1 MVILH
6 LKKHTNMK
14 KIGLLFTA
22 AAGFA
27 MSASAQFIEQVGFV
41 GALENDA
48 TQDWTKGW
56 ANWNPKTTVY
66 GVATDSTTLND
77 ASGKKVLSGT
87 VTLNASTVYL
97 LKSFCVVPSG
107 AKLVVP
113 AGTIIRGMA
122 DANASPK
129 LYATIIV
136 ERGGMIELNGTSSSP
151 VILTSNKAVGSR
163 ERGDWGGL
171 VLSGKAVNNQG
182 VDVQLEGFSN
192 VAFDNTLGK
201 HGGTDDGDNS
211 GTITYTR
218 VEFAGYAFEPNKEIN
233 GVTFGSVGNKTV
245 VNGMQVSYSGDD
257 AYEWFG
263 GTVNAKHLI
272 AFKTTDDDFDTDFG
286 YRGAVQFGI
295 AYRDSSYYDLSWNAP
310 SGSSTSET
318 FESDNDASGSGLKPY
333 TAPLFSNITCI
344 GPIGEGQK
352 YSNLGKT
359 AQSAFRRG
367 ARIRR
372 NSRLSIINSI
382 FTGYRNFVMFD
393 GDSVLVAAGVK
404 PNGTVT
410 GTSNL
415 FRNNYIVNTA
425 SAAATGVTNT
435 GLAEVDSKNTPAGLD
450 AWMRLAANGNSIDDV
465 TNGKGNVLV
474 DIQNNDFRIIAGK
487 ATSTM
492 ANFNNSVVDLFG
504 KFNAVNNISEVSG
517 VSVYPNPA
525 VNEINVDFNSNIAFN
540 GTVKLMDL
548 SGKTLIQK
556 SINALEGLNNI
567 SFETSNVSNGIY
579 LVVMSSNK
587 GQFSQKVIVNK

>member
-1 MVILH
+1 
-6 LKKHTNMK
+6 MK
-14 KIGLLFTA
+14 KIGLLIAA
-22 AAGFA
+22 AAGLTVN
-27 MSASAQFIEQVGFV
+27 ASAQFVEQVGFV

-48 TQDWTKGW
+48 AKDWTKGW

-66 GVATDSTTLND
+66 GVATDSTTLSD
-77 ASGKKVLSGT
+77 ASGKKVISGT

-97 LKSFCVVPSG
+97 LKSFCIIPSG

-113 AGTIIRGMA
+113 AGTIIRAIA

-129 LYATIIV
+129 MYATIIV

-151 VILTSNKAVGSR
+151 VILTSNKPVGSR

-171 VLSGKAVNNQG
+171 VITGKAVNNQG
-182 VDVQLEGFSN
+182 NDVQLEGFSN

-201 HGGTDDGDNS
+201 HGGSDDADNS
-211 GTITYTR
+211 GSITYTR

-245 VNGMQVSYSGDD
+245 VNGIQVSYSNDD
-257 AYEWFG
+257 AFEWFG

-272 AFKTTDDDFDTDFG
+272 AYKTTDDDFDTDFG
-286 YRGAVQFGI
+286 FRGAVQFGI
-295 AYRDSSYYDLSWNAP
+295 AHRDSSYFDLSWNAP

-344 GPIGEGQK
+344 GPVGEGQK
-352 YSNLGKT
+352 YSNLSKT

-382 FTGYRNFVMFD
+382 FMGYRNFVMFD
-393 GDSVLVAAGVK
+393 GDSVLVASGVK
-404 PNGTVT
+404 PSGSITE
-410 GTSNL
+410 TSNL

-425 SAAATGVTNT
+425 AAATAGATNT

-450 AWMRLAANGNSIDDV
+450 AWLRLAANGNAIDDV
-465 TNGKGNVLV
+465 AYDKGTVLV
-474 DIQNNDFRIIAGK
+474 DIANNDLRIIAGK
-487 ATSTM
+487 STTTM
-492 ANFNNSVVDLFG
+492 ANFNNSVVDQFG
-504 KFNAVNNISEVSG
+504 KFNGVNHLANVASMSI
-517 VSVYPNPA
+517 YPNPA
-525 VNEINVDFNSNIAFN
+525 VDQMNIDFTSKVSFN
-540 GTVKLMDL
+540 ATLKLMDL
-548 SGKTLIQK
+548 SGKMVVSEVVNVTEGM
-556 SINALEGLNNI
+556 NAL
-567 SFETSNVSNGIY
+567 TVNVSNLNNGMY
-579 LVVMSSNK
+579 VLVLTANG
-587 GQFSQKVIVNK
+587 GQYSQKVIVNK

>member
-1 MVILH
+1 
-6 LKKHTNMK
+6 MK
-14 KIGLLFTA
+14 KIGLLIAA
-22 AAGFA
+22 AAGLTVNA
-27 MSASAQFIEQVGFV
+27 TAQFVEQVGFV

-48 TQDWTKGW
+48 AKDWTKGW

-66 GVATDSTTLND
+66 GVATDSTTLSD
-77 ASGKKVLSGT
+77 ASGKKVISGT

-97 LKSFCVVPSG
+97 LKSFCIIPSG

-113 AGTIIRGMA
+113 AGTIIRAAA

-129 LYATIIV
+129 MYATIIV

-151 VILTSNKAVGSR
+151 VILTSNKPVGSR

-171 VLSGKAVNNQG
+171 VITGKAVNNQG
-182 VDVQLEGFSN
+182 NDVQLEGFSN

-201 HGGTDDGDNS
+201 YGGSDDADNS
-211 GTITYTR
+211 GSITYTR

-245 VNGMQVSYSGDD
+245 VNGVQVSYSNDD
-257 AYEWFG
+257 AFEWFG

-272 AFKTTDDDFDTDFG
+272 AYKTTDDDFDTDFG
-286 YRGAVQFGI
+286 FRGAVQFGI
-295 AYRDSSYYDLSWNAP
+295 AHKDSSYFDLSWNAP

-344 GPIGEGQK
+344 GPVGEGQK
-352 YSNLGKT
+352 YSNLSKT

-382 FTGYRNFVMFD
+382 FMGYRNFVMFD
-393 GDSVLVAAGVK
+393 GDSVLVASGVK
-404 PNGTVT
+404 PSGAITE
-410 GTSNL
+410 TSNL

-425 SAAATGVTNT
+425 SAATAGATNT

-450 AWMRLAANGNSIDDV
+450 AWLRLAANGNVIDDV
-465 TNGKGNVLV
+465 AYDKGTVLV
-474 DIQNNDFRIIAGK
+474 DIANNDLRIVAGK
-487 ATSTM
+487 STTTM
-492 ANFNNSVVDLFG
+492 ANFNNSVVDQYG
-504 KFNAVNNISEVSG
+504 KFNAVNHLSNVASMSI
-517 VSVYPNPA
+517 YPNPA
-525 VNEINVDFNSNIAFN
+525 VDQMNMEFTSKASFNA
-540 GTVKLMDL
+540 TVKLMDL
-548 SGKTLIQK
+548 SGKTVV
-556 SINALEGLNNI
+556 SEVVNVTEGMNAVSVNVANLNNGMYVLVL
-567 SFETSNVSNGIY
+567 NANG
-579 LVVMSSNK
+579 

>member
-1 MVILH
+1 
-6 LKKHTNMK
+6 MK

-48 TQDWTKGW
+48 AKDWTKGW

-66 GVATDSTTLND
+66 GVATDSTTLSD

-97 LKSFCVVPSG
+97 LKSFCIVPSG

-129 LYATIIV
+129 MYATLIV

-171 VLSGKAVNNQG
+171 VLAGKAVNNQG
-182 VDVQLEGFSN
+182 ADVQLEGFSN

-295 AYRDSSYYDLSWNAP
+295 AYRDSSYFDLSWNAP

-333 TAPLFSNITCI
+333 TAPLFSNMTCI

-352 YSNLGKT
+352 YSNLSKT

-393 GDSVLVAAGVK
+393 GDSVLVASGVK

-410 GTSNL
+410 ETSNL
-415 FRNNYIVNTA
+415 FRNNYILNTA
-425 SAAATGVTNT
+425 SAAATGATNT

-450 AWMRLAANGNSIDDV
+450 AWLRLAANGNVVDDV
-465 TNGKGNVLV
+465 TNAKGNVLV
-474 DIQNNDFRIIAGK
+474 DISGNDFRIIAGK
-487 ATSTM
+487 TTSTM
-492 ANFNNSVVDLFG
+492 ANFNNAVVDLFG
-504 KFNAVNNISEVSG
+504 KFNAVNHISEVSG
-517 VSVYPNPA
+517 VNVYPNPA
-525 VNEINVDFNSNIAFN
+525 VNQLNVDFNSNVTFN
-540 GTVKLMDL
+540 GSIQLVDL
-548 SGKTLIQK
+548 SGKALIQK
-556 SINALEGLNNI
+556 SIYINEGTNTV

-579 LVVMSSNK
+579 LVVMTSAK

>member
-1 MVILH
+1 
-6 LKKHTNMK
+6 MK
-14 KIGLLFTA
+14 KIGLLLTA
-22 AAGFA
+22 AAGFT
-27 MSASAQFIEQVGFV
+27 MSATAQFIEQVGFV
-41 GALENDA
+41 GALENNA
-48 TQDWTKGW
+48 SKDWTKGW

-66 GVATDSTTLND
+66 GVATDSTTLSD

-129 LYATIIV
+129 MYATIIV

-182 VDVQLEGFSN
+182 ADVQLEGFSN

-286 YRGAVQFGI
+286 FRGAVQFGI
-295 AYRDSSYYDLSWNAP
+295 AYRDSSYFDLSWNAP

-333 TAPLFSNITCI
+333 TAALFSNITCI

-352 YSNLGKT
+352 YSNLSKT

-410 GTSNL
+410 ETSNL

-425 SAAATGVTNT
+425 SAATAGVTNS

-450 AWMRLAANGNSIDDV
+450 AWLRLAANGNSIDDV

-504 KFNAVNNISEVSG
+504 KFNAVNNISEVTG

-540 GTVKLMDL
+540 GTVKIMDL

-556 SINALEGLNNI
+556 SINALEGLNNV

>member
-1 MVILH
+1 
-6 LKKHTNMK
+6 
-14 KIGLLFTA
+14 
-22 AAGFA
+22 
-27 MSASAQFIEQVGFV
+27 
-41 GALENDA
+41 
-48 TQDWTKGW
+48 
-56 ANWNPKTTVY
+56 
-66 GVATDSTTLND
+66 
-77 ASGKKVLSGT
+77 
-87 VTLNASTVYL
+87 
-97 LKSFCVVPSG
+97 
-107 AKLVVP
+107 VVP

-129 LYATIIV
+129 MYATLIV

-171 VLSGKAVNNQG
+171 VLAGKAVNNQG
-182 VDVQLEGFSN
+182 ADVQLEGFSN

-393 GDSVLVAAGVK
+393 GDSVLVASGVK

-410 GTSNL
+410 ETSNL
-415 FRNNYIVNTA
+415 FRNNYILNTA
-425 SAAATGVTNT
+425 SAAATGATNT

-450 AWMRLAANGNSIDDV
+450 AWLRLAANGNVVDDV
-465 TNGKGNVLV
+465 TNAKGNVLV
-474 DIQNNDFRIIAGK
+474 DISGNDFRIIAGK
-487 ATSTM
+487 TTSTM
-492 ANFNNSVVDLFG
+492 ANFNNAVVDLFG
-504 KFNAVNNISEVSG
+504 KFNAVNHISEVSG
-517 VSVYPNPA
+517 VNVYPNPA
-525 VNEINVDFNSNIAFN
+525 VNQLNVDFNSNVTFN
-540 GTVKLMDL
+540 GSIQLVDL
-548 SGKTLIQK
+548 SGKALIQK
-556 SINALEGLNNI
+556 SISINEGTNTV

-579 LVVMSSNK
+579 LVVMTSAK

>member
-1 MVILH
+1 
-6 LKKHTNMK
+6 MK

-450 AWMRLAANGNSIDDV
+450 AWIRLAANGNSIDDV

-556 SINALEGLNNI
+556 SINALEGMNNI
-567 SFETSNVSNGIY
+567 SFETSNVVNGIY

>member
-1 MVILH
+1 
-6 LKKHTNMK
+6 MK
-14 KIGLLFTA
+14 KIGLLLTA
-22 AAGFA
+22 AAGFT
-27 MSASAQFIEQVGFV
+27 MSATAQFIEQVGFV
-41 GALENDA
+41 GALENNA
-48 TQDWTKGW
+48 SKDWTKGW

-66 GVATDSTTLND
+66 GVATDSTTLSD
-77 ASGKKVLSGT
+77 ASGKKVISGT
-87 VTLNASTVYL
+87 VTLNASTIYL
-97 LKSFCVVPSG
+97 LKSFCIVPSG

-122 DANASPK
+122 DANASPNM
-129 LYATIIV
+129 YATLIV

-151 VILTSNKAVGSR
+151 VILTSNKAANAR

-171 VLSGKAVNNQG
+171 VIAGKAVNNQG
-182 VDVQLEGFSN
+182 GDVQLEGFSN

-201 HGGTDDGDNS
+201 HGGTDDADNS
-211 GTITYTR
+211 GSITYTR

-245 VNGMQVSYSGDD
+245 VDGLQVSYSGDD
-257 AYEWFG
+257 AFEWFG

-286 YRGAVQFGI
+286 FRGAVQFGI
-295 AYRDSSYYDLSWNAP
+295 AYRDSSYFDLSWNAP

-333 TAPLFSNITCI
+333 TAALFSNITCI

-352 YSNLGKT
+352 YSNLSKT

-410 GTSNL
+410 ETSNL

-425 SAAATGVTNT
+425 SAATAGVTNS

-450 AWMRLAANGNSIDDV
+450 AWLRLAANGNSIDDV

-504 KFNAVNNISEVSG
+504 KFNAVNNISEVTG

-540 GTVKLMDL
+540 GTVKIMDL

-556 SINALEGLNNI
+556 SINALEGLNNV

>member
-1 MVILH
+1 
-6 LKKHTNMK
+6 MK

-450 AWMRLAANGNSIDDV
+450 AWIRLAANGNSIDDV

>member
-1 MVILH
+1 
-6 LKKHTNMK
+6 MK

-48 TQDWTKGW
+48 KQDWTKGW

-450 AWMRLAANGNSIDDV
+450 AWIRLAANGNSIDDV

>member
-1 MVILH
+1 MVE
-6 LKKHTNMK
+6 KKEYMK
-14 KIGLLFTA
+14 KIGLLLTA
-22 AAGFA
+22 AAGFT
-27 MSASAQFIEQVGFV
+27 MSATAQFIEQVGFV
-41 GALENDA
+41 GALENNA
-48 TQDWTKGW
+48 SKDWTKGW

-66 GVATDSTTLND
+66 GVATDSTTLSD
-77 ASGKKVLSGT
+77 ASGKKVISGT
-87 VTLNASTVYL
+87 VTLNASTIYL
-97 LKSFCVVPSG
+97 LKSFCIVPSG

-129 LYATIIV
+129 MYATIIV

-182 VDVQLEGFSN
+182 ADVQLEGFSN

-286 YRGAVQFGI
+286 FRGAVQFGI
-295 AYRDSSYYDLSWNAP
+295 AYRDSSYFDLSWNAP

-333 TAPLFSNITCI
+333 TAALFSNITCI

-352 YSNLGKT
+352 YSNLSKT

-410 GTSNL
+410 ETSNL

-425 SAAATGVTNT
+425 SAATAGVTNS

-450 AWMRLAANGNSIDDV
+450 AWLRLAANGNSIDDV

-504 KFNAVNNISEVSG
+504 KFNAVNNISEVTG

-540 GTVKLMDL
+540 GTVKIMDL

-556 SINALEGLNNI
+556 SINALEGLNNV

>member
-1 MVILH
+1 
-6 LKKHTNMK
+6 
-14 KIGLLFTA
+14 
-22 AAGFA
+22 
-27 MSASAQFIEQVGFV
+27 
-41 GALENDA
+41 
-48 TQDWTKGW
+48 
-56 ANWNPKTTVY
+56 
-66 GVATDSTTLND
+66 
-77 ASGKKVLSGT
+77 
-87 VTLNASTVYL
+87 
-97 LKSFCVVPSG
+97 
-107 AKLVVP
+107 
-113 AGTIIRGMA
+113 
-122 DANASPK
+122 
-129 LYATIIV
+129 
-136 ERGGMIELNGTSSSP
+136 
-151 VILTSNKAVGSR
+151 
-163 ERGDWGGL
+163 
-171 VLSGKAVNNQG
+171 
-182 VDVQLEGFSN
+182 VQLEGFSN

-263 GTVNAKHLI
+263 GAVNAKHLI

-450 AWMRLAANGNSIDDV
+450 AWIRLAANGNSIDDV

>member
-1 MVILH
+1 
-6 LKKHTNMK
+6 MK
-14 KIGLLFTA
+14 KIGLLIAA
-22 AAGFA
+22 AAGLTVN
-27 MSASAQFIEQVGFV
+27 ASAQFVEQVGFV

-48 TQDWTKGW
+48 AKDWTKGW

-66 GVATDSTTLND
+66 GVATDSTTLSD
-77 ASGKKVLSGT
+77 ASGKKVISGT

-97 LKSFCVVPSG
+97 LKSFCIIPSG

-113 AGTIIRGMA
+113 AGTIIRAIA

-129 LYATIIV
+129 MYATIIV

-151 VILTSNKAVGSR
+151 VILTSNKPVGSR

-171 VLSGKAVNNQG
+171 VITGKAVNNQG
-182 VDVQLEGFSN
+182 NDVQLEGFSN

-201 HGGTDDGDNS
+201 HGGSDDADNS
-211 GTITYTR
+211 GSITYTR

-245 VNGMQVSYSGDD
+245 VNGIQVSYSNDD
-257 AYEWFG
+257 AFEWFG

-272 AFKTTDDDFDTDFG
+272 AYKTTDDDFDTDFG
-286 YRGAVQFGI
+286 FRGAVQFGI
-295 AYRDSSYYDLSWNAP
+295 AHRDSSYFDLSWNAP

-344 GPIGEGQK
+344 GPVGEGQK
-352 YSNLGKT
+352 YSNLSKT

-382 FTGYRNFVMFD
+382 FMGYRNFVMFD
-393 GDSVLVAAGVK
+393 GDSVLVASGVK
-404 PNGTVT
+404 PSGSITE
-410 GTSNL
+410 TSNL

-425 SAAATGVTNT
+425 AAATAGATNT

-450 AWMRLAANGNSIDDV
+450 AWLRLAANGNAIDDV
-465 TNGKGNVLV
+465 AYDKGTVLV
-474 DIQNNDFRIIAGK
+474 DIANNDLRIIAGK
-487 ATSTM
+487 STTTM
-492 ANFNNSVVDLFG
+492 ANFNNSVVDQFG
-504 KFNAVNNISEVSG
+504 KFNGVNHLANVASMSI
-517 VSVYPNPA
+517 YPNPA
-525 VNEINVDFNSNIAFN
+525 VDQMNIDFTSKVSFN
-540 GTVKLMDL
+540 ATLKLMDL
-548 SGKTLIQK
+548 YGKMVVSEVVNVTEGM
-556 SINALEGLNNI
+556 NAL
-567 SFETSNVSNGIY
+567 TVNVSNLNNGMY
-579 LVVMSSNK
+579 VLVLTANG
-587 GQFSQKVIVNK
+587 GQYSQKVIVNK

>member
-1 MVILH
+1 
-6 LKKHTNMK
+6 MK

-48 TQDWTKGW
+48 AKDWTKGW

-66 GVATDSTTLND
+66 GVATDSTTLSD

-97 LKSFCVVPSG
+97 LKSFCIVPSG

-129 LYATIIV
+129 MYATLIV

-171 VLSGKAVNNQG
+171 VLAGKAVNNQG
-182 VDVQLEGFSN
+182 ADVQLEGFSN

-393 GDSVLVAAGVK
+393 GDSVLVASGVK

-410 GTSNL
+410 ETSNL
-415 FRNNYIVNTA
+415 FRNNYILNTA
-425 SAAATGVTNT
+425 SAAATGATNT

-450 AWMRLAANGNSIDDV
+450 AWLRLAANGNVVDDV
-465 TNGKGNVLV
+465 TNAKGNVLV
-474 DIQNNDFRIIAGK
+474 DISGNDFRIIAGK
-487 ATSTM
+487 TTSTM
-492 ANFNNSVVDLFG
+492 ANFNNAVVDLFG
-504 KFNAVNNISEVSG
+504 KFNSVNHISEVSG
-517 VSVYPNPA
+517 VNVYPNPA
-525 VNEINVDFNSNIAFN
+525 VNQLNVDFNSNITFN
-540 GTVKLMDL
+540 GSIQLVDL
-548 SGKTLIQK
+548 SGKALIQK
-556 SINALEGLNNI
+556 SISINEGTNTV

-579 LVVMSSNK
+579 LVVMTSAK

>member
-1 MVILH
+1 
-6 LKKHTNMK
+6 MK

-48 TQDWTKGW
+48 AKDWTKGW

-66 GVATDSTTLND
+66 GVATDSTTLSD

-97 LKSFCVVPSG
+97 LKSFCIVPSG

-129 LYATIIV
+129 MYATLIV

-171 VLSGKAVNNQG
+171 VLAGKAVNNQG
-182 VDVQLEGFSN
+182 ADVQLEGFSN

-295 AYRDSSYYDLSWNAP
+295 AYRDSSYFDLSWNAP

-333 TAPLFSNITCI
+333 TAPLFSNMTCI

-352 YSNLGKT
+352 YSNLSKT

-393 GDSVLVAAGVK
+393 GDSVLVASGVK

-410 GTSNL
+410 ETSNL
-415 FRNNYIVNTA
+415 FRNNYILNTA
-425 SAAATGVTNT
+425 SAAATGATNT

-450 AWMRLAANGNSIDDV
+450 AWLRLAANGNVVDDV
-465 TNGKGNVLV
+465 TNAKGNVLV
-474 DIQNNDFRIIAGK
+474 DISGNDFRIIAGK
-487 ATSTM
+487 TTSTM
-492 ANFNNSVVDLFG
+492 ANFNNAVVDLFG
-504 KFNAVNNISEVSG
+504 KFNSVNHISEVSG
-517 VSVYPNPA
+517 VNVYPNPA
-525 VNEINVDFNSNIAFN
+525 VNQLNVDFNSNITFN
-540 GTVKLMDL
+540 GSIQLVDL
-548 SGKTLIQK
+548 SGKALIQK
-556 SINALEGLNNI
+556 SISINEGTNTV

-579 LVVMSSNK
+579 LVVMTSAK

>member
-1 MVILH
+1 
-6 LKKHTNMK
+6 MK

-48 TQDWTKGW
+48 TKDWTKGW

-87 VTLNASTVYL
+87 VTLDASTIYL

-129 LYATIIV
+129 MYATLIV

-151 VILTSNKAVGSR
+151 VIFTSNKAVGSR

-171 VLSGKAVNNQG
+171 VLAGKAVNNQG
-182 VDVQLEGFSN
+182 ADVQLEGFSN

-333 TAPLFSNITCI
+333 TAPLFSNITSI
-344 GPIGEGQK
+344 GPIGEDQK
-352 YSNLGKT
+352 YSDLSKT

-393 GDSVLVAAGVK
+393 GDSVLVASGVK

-410 GTSNL
+410 ETSNL
-415 FRNNYIVNTA
+415 FRNNYILNTA
-425 SAAATGVTNT
+425 SAAATGATNT

-450 AWMRLAANGNSIDDV
+450 AWLRLAANGNVVDDV
-465 TNGKGNVLV
+465 TNAKGNVLV
-474 DIQNNDFRIIAGK
+474 DIAGNDFRIIAGK
-487 ATSTM
+487 TTSTM
-492 ANFNNSVVDLFG
+492 ANFNNAVVDFFG
-504 KFNAVNNISEVSG
+504 KFNAVNHISEVSG
-517 VSVYPNPA
+517 VNVYPNPA
-525 VNEINVDFNSNIAFN
+525 VNQLNVEFNSNVTFN
-540 GTVKLMDL
+540 GSIQLVDL
-548 SGKTLIQK
+548 SGKALIQK
-556 SINALEGLNNI
+556 SISINEGTNAV

-579 LVVMSSNK
+579 LVVMTSAK

>member
-1 MVILH
+1 
-6 LKKHTNMK
+6 MK
-14 KIGLLFTA
+14 KIGLLLTA
-22 AAGFA
+22 AAGFT
-27 MSASAQFIEQVGFV
+27 MSATAQFIEQVGFV
-41 GALENDA
+41 GALENNA
-48 TQDWTKGW
+48 SKDWTKGW

-66 GVATDSTTLND
+66 GVATDSTTLSD
-77 ASGKKVLSGT
+77 ASGKKVISGT
-87 VTLNASTVYL
+87 VTLNASTIYL
-97 LKSFCVVPSG
+97 LKSFCIVPSG

-129 LYATIIV
+129 MYATIIV

-182 VDVQLEGFSN
+182 ADVQLEGFSN

-286 YRGAVQFGI
+286 FRGAVQFGI
-295 AYRDSSYYDLSWNAP
+295 AYRDSSYFDLSWNAP

-333 TAPLFSNITCI
+333 TAALFSNITCI

-352 YSNLGKT
+352 YSNLSKT

-410 GTSNL
+410 ETSNL

-425 SAAATGVTNT
+425 SAATAGVTNS

-450 AWMRLAANGNSIDDV
+450 AWLRLAANGNSIDDV

-504 KFNAVNNISEVSG
+504 KFNAVNNISEVTG

-540 GTVKLMDL
+540 GTVKIMDL

-556 SINALEGLNNI
+556 SINALEGLNNV